1 MRRLRM
7 RSIALTL
14 ACCLSVFSIGAPS
27 VAVAE
32 DYPTDR
38 VATNDENGS
47 VAIDGGSELSDF
59 NELNETPMQGAN
71 VDSVNSE
78 VVGDVLGSSAND
90 PAVSEGMTGE
100 PSDPVSGSSDSLDVE
115 AGCNDDVESDTT
127 VKSDEVQTIDSNE
140 EDLSSDSVFEFE
152 PAEEVE
158 KDEDLEVAVDSESAV
173 VSDPSSE
180 DVDNELPA
188 DSEDVDSNKAI
199 LAEDDKGVLFEDEDG
214 YTFVLSSGEV
224 LADEFYTIDGVTYYF
239 NSKGYAVGGLLEL
252 DDKVYYFD
260 EQTFAQIFDLYTW
273 EDGTRSYFAK
283 NKGGAAAKAW
293 WIIGGDRYYFDP
305 VTRKTL
311 LPGYAQIGGKYYLI
325 QDSGSVYMGMH
336 RWEDGTVSYFS
347 KNNDGAAAKRW
358 WTLDGYRYYFDPETR
373 RTPQASSG
381 LNSIEGSF
389 YKVTED
395 GYVFIGLYDWDEGTL
410 SYFSPSHGGAA
421 AKFKWTVDGRI
432 YYFDELTRQSVIG
445 WHTWSNGKR
454 SYLAPSYQGAAA
466 KNRWTIDNKLYFFDP
481 ETRCAITGWHTWTNG
496 KRSYFSKGQNCAAA
510 QGWWTLGGKKYY
522 FKRDTRETLKGKW
535 SISGQYYYFDSTG
548 AMFTGWIEWNDG
560 SGWSYFAADGAM
572 VTGSQVIDGVDYNFG
587 TDGKVAHYL
596 SDAQLRVIEA
606 CKTTPSPGGGLCA
619 AWVTYVFQ
627 NADIGSWGGN
637 ADDMYFAYCKTSP
650 SKIKPGMIIAV
661 DSSPASAAGRI
672 YGHVAVYIGN
682 GKVMDNIG
690 SIRTISL
697 DEWVEYYSAL
707 STPKCGWFGKV
718 DLTV

>member
-14 ACCLSVFSIGAPS
+14 ACCLSVFSIGSPS

-32 DYPTDR
+32 DYPTDC
-38 VATNDENGS
+38 VATKDENGS
-47 VAIDGGSELSDF
+47 VAIDGGSELSDSD
-59 NELNETPMQGAN
+59 ELNETPVQSAN

-78 VVGDVLGSSAND
+78 VVGDVLESSAND
-90 PAVSEGMTGE
+90 PAGSEGMTGE

-115 AGCNDDVESDTT
+115 AGCNDDVESDTS
-127 VKSDEVQTIDSNE
+127 VKSEEVQTVDSNE
-140 EDLSSDSVFEFE
+140 ENLSSDSVFEFE

-158 KDEDLEVAVDSESAV
+158 KDEDLEVAADSESAV

-180 DVDNELPA
+180 DIDNESPA

-224 LADEFYTIDGVTYYF
+224 LTDEFYTIDGVTYYF

-260 EQTFAQIFDLYTW
+260 EQSFAQIFDFYTW

-311 LPGYAQIGGKYYLI
+311 LPGYAQIGDKYYLI

-358 WTLDGYRYYFDPETR
+358 WTLDGHRYYFDPETR
-373 RTPQASSG
+373 RTPQVSSG

-410 SYFSPSHGGAA
+410 SYFSLSHGGAA

-432 YYFDELTRQSVIG
+432 YYFDEPTRQSVIG
-445 WHTWSNGKR
+445 WHTW
-454 SYLAPSYQGAAA
+454 A
-466 KNRWTIDNKLYFFDP
+466 
-481 ETRCAITGWHTWTNG
+481 NG
-496 KRSYFSKGQNCAAA
+496 KRSYFSKDQNCAAA

-572 VTGSQVIDGVDYNFG
+572 VIGSQVIDGVDYNFG

-637 ADDMYFAYCKTSP
+637 ADDMYYAYCELSP

-672 YGHVAVYIGN
+672 YGHVAIYIGN

-707 STPKCGWFGKV
+707 STPKCGWFGEV
-718 DLTV
+718 NLTA